1 MTLTFFVKQP
11 KFNNQGLDALF
22 ENLSLIL
29 QNRDLILSTP
39 EYRNIYISGMGV
51 YPLYTPPLKLFLGD
65 LLVLWEK
72 TTWKQGD
79 EYIYY
84 VTGSPLSG
92 RNCCHLYKEG
102 EGLTSKNNSS
112 MMALM
117 APAFLLA
124 QTGSPE
130 RQTKCIPA
138 ECPPRTPSSLSI
150 FDLINILNN
159 SNQKQKQ
166 LLV

>member
-51 YPLYTPPLKLFLGD
+51 YPLYTSPLKLFLGD

-72 TTWKQGD
+72 TDWKQGD

-92 RNCCHLYKEG
+92 RGGYPDQSFPQETRDEK
-102 EGLTSKNNSS
+102 TVS
-112 MMALM
+112 
-117 APAFLLA
+117 
-124 QTGSPE
+124 
-130 RQTKCIPA
+130 RI
-138 ECPPRTPSSLSI
+138 CPCAY
-150 FDLINILNN
+150 DHE
-159 SNQKQKQ
+159 
-166 LLV
+166 